1 MKKIF
6 ENEILSDEQLEK
18 VSGGGFSDTVRD
30 GVQLYLHGKIS
41 IDEIYDN
48 ANITKILHGMG
59 YTGYQQTDLT
69 KDNVYTDKSGNVL
82 SGPAFWKKFG
92 ADNGISISKEREHI
106 INERGLSG
114 FANISEY

>member
-1 MKKIF
+1 MKKIL
-6 ENEILSDEQLEK
+6 ENEILNDGQLEK

-59 YTGYQQTDLT
+59 YSGYQQTDLT

-82 SGPAFWKKFG
+82 SGPAFWKQFG
-92 ADNGISISKEREHI
+92 AENGISISKERENV

-114 FANISEY
+114 FANIAEY